1 MNWQDEGFI
10 ISKIKYSE
18 NSIILNV
25 FTKLHGRR
33 SAIVYGGSSSK
44 FRNFLQVGNKI
55 FLVYKSNFLFMK
67 WKLYH
72 NGSGFFTGSL
82 VVYKNLIV
90 I

>member
-55 FLVYKSNFLFMK
+55 FLVYKS
-67 WKLYH
+67 
-72 NGSGFFTGSL
+72 
-82 VVYKNLIV
+82 KNDSKIGYFNTELKEVSASEKELNI
-90 I
+90 